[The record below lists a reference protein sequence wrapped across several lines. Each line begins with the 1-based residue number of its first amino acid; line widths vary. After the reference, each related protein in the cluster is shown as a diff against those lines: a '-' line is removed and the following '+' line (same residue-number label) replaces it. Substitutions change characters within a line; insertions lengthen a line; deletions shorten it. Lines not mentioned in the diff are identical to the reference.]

1 MKKIILILLF
11 MFSCVFSADVSMEIV
26 KKSNSK
32 PSILIS
38 SAQGALNES
47 MLYKITKIIEKDLDV
62 SGHFDVI
69 DDTYKVSMTNNA
81 DYIYL
86 GRKKVDLFL
95 NVNFEESAFGGI
107 VLKTKLYDVNA
118 KNLVLSKTFTT
129 SNINR
134 HVFLAH
140 RVAIAT
146 NAYMN
151 APSIAWMDKFV
162 IYSVYKKAKQSDII
176 ISDYTLSYKKTI
188 ITGGLNIFPKWA
200 NKKQDSFYF
209 TRYVNSKPTLYKINI
224 YTKRMVK
231 ILDSDGMIV
240 ASDVSSDGNKLL
252 ITAAPDG
259 QPDVYI
265 LNLRTKKQI
274 KVTSY
279 KGIDVGAHFIDN
291 DKKIVFVSDRLNRP
305 NIFSKTIGRRGVERL
320 VYHGSNNSSVST
332 FNDKV
337 VYTSRDRNSQFDNRS
352 FNLFLISTRSDY
364 IKKLTV
370 TGVNQFPKFSSDG
383 ESILFIKNFKN
394 KSSLGIIRLNF
405 DKVHLFSLDKG
416 RIQSIDW

>member
-1 MKKIILILLF
+1 
-11 MFSCVFSADVSMEIV
+11 
-26 KKSNSK
+26 
-32 PSILIS
+32 
-38 SAQGALNES
+38 
-47 MLYKITKIIEKDLDV
+47 
-62 SGHFDVI
+62 
-69 DDTYKVSMTNNA
+69 MTENA

-86 GRKKVDLFL
+86 GRKNIDLFL

-107 VLKTKLYDVNA
+107 VLKTKLYDVNS

-129 SNINR
+129 SNMNQSCVFSTQSSSIAINS
-134 HVFLAH
+134 
-140 RVAIAT
+140 
-146 NAYMN
+146 YMN

-162 IYSVYKKAKQSDII
+162 VYSVYKKAKQSDII
-176 ISDYTLSYKKTI
+176 ISDYTLSYQKNNYYRWVLI
-188 ITGGLNIFPKWA
+188 FFLNGLVI
-200 NKKQDSFYF
+200 KQDAFYF
-209 TRYVNSKPTLYKINI
+209 TRYVNSIPTLYKINI

-252 ITAAPDG
+252 ITASPEG
-259 QPDVYI
+259 QPDVYM
-265 LNLRTKKQI
+265 LDLRTKRQTKI
-274 KVTSY
+274 TSY
-279 KGIDVGAHFIDN
+279 KGIDVGAHFINN

-320 VYHGSNNSSVST
+320 VYHGSNNSSVTT

-337 VYTSRDRNSQFDNRS
+337 VYTSRDRNSQFDKRS

-383 ESILFIKNFKN
+383 ESILFIKNFNN
-394 KSSLGIIRLNF
+394 KSSVGIVRLNF
-405 DKVHLFSLDKG
+405 DKVHLFSSDNG
-416 RIQSIDW
+416 ANSVN